1 MSALDAFGDFEQLAA
16 ARARTR
22 VGLAHFAER
31 LADVDAGC
39 VALMGSWGRMEV
51 THGSDTDW
59 LLIGPGDVAGV
70 EDRLGS
76 AAGTRAI
83 FDAQVD
89 VATLARIGAAED
101 DTLNQTRRLLL
112 LIESVPVVGPE
123 RHREALRALLGAYLG
138 RERRDRRPPRFL
150 LNDLVRYWRTVAV
163 EFEGK
168 GDRKWALRHAKLRT
182 SRTILFAGGLLPLL
196 ECHHV
201 VAEEVERLLL
211 ARYLEPPVDRLARAF
226 AAYDAMDAGARTF
239 AAYDAFLGLLDDPE
253 RRGRL
258 EDLGREEAASDP
270 VFADARRLGRE
281 VQQGLLALLFEREP
295 LRRLVRQYL
304 IF

>member
-1 MSALDAFGDFEQLAA
+1 MSALEAFGDFEQIVA
-16 ARARTR
+16 ARARTA
-22 VGLAHFAER
+22 VGLHHFASR
-31 LADVDAGC
+31 LEGIDAGC
-39 VALMGSWGRMEV
+39 VALMGSWGRREV

-70 EDRLGS
+70 EARLGS
-76 AAGTRAI
+76 ASGTREV

-89 VATLARIGAAED
+89 VPTLSRIGAAED
-101 DTLNQTRRLLL
+101 DTRNQTRRLLL
-112 LIESVPVVGPE
+112 LMESVAVVGPDG
-123 RHREALRALLGAYLG
+123 HREALRALLAAYLG

-150 LNDLVRYWRTVAV
+150 LNDLVRYWRTMAV

-182 SRTILFAGGLLPLL
+182 SRTVLFAGGLLPLL

-239 AAYDAFLGLLDDPE
+239 AAYDQFLGLLDDPE

-258 EDLGREEAASDP
+258 EDLSRDEAATDP
-270 VFADARRLGRE
+270 IFADARRLGRE